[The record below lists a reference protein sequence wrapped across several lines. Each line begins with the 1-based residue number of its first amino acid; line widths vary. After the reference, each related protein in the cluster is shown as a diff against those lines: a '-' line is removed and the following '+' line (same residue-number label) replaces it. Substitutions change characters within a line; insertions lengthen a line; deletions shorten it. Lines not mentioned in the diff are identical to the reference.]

1 MKKKNILNLIKYY
14 TESNDVAFREE
25 AHFIAQHFDKI
36 GDVELA
42 QYIMGLLSST
52 NTFSPQFIDNDYST
66 YFKKIEFSK
75 SSLPLP
81 TKLLDD
87 LKGLMNA
94 VERNIGVNKF
104 LFSGLPGSGKTESV
118 KQIGRILSREIYM
131 VNFDILIDSKLGETQ
146 KNLVNLFNEINKLKN
161 PSNVIILFDEIDA
174 IAMERINSNDIREMG
189 RTTST
194 FLKCIDELSPNILL
208 IATTNLIKHFDKAL
222 LRRFDSIIDFDYY
235 SREDLIEISEY
246 ILEEFL
252 VKSKIKERNMKL
264 FKKIINLFDKIPYPG
279 DLKNII
285 KTSVAFS
292 DATNSNDIY
301 LRLLKMIVSEDEAIN
316 VEFLKNNNFTLREI
330 EALTK
335 ISKSQLSR
343 MTKGSEVN
351 E

>member
-14 TESNDVAFREE
+14 TENNDVAFREE
-25 AHFIAQHFDKI
+25 AHFIAKHFDKI
-36 GDVELA
+36 GDEELA

-52 NTFSPQFIDNDYST
+52 NTFTPQFIDNEYST
-66 YFKKIEFSK
+66 FFKKLESSK
-75 SSLPLP
+75 STLPLP
-81 TKLLDD
+81 TKIVDD

-118 KQIGRILSREIYM
+118 KQIGRILSRDIYM

-146 KNLVNLFNEINKLKN
+146 KNLFNLFNEINNLPN
-161 PSNVIILFDEIDA
+161 PSNTIILFDEIDS
-174 IAMERINSNDIREMG
+174 IAMERINSSDVREMG
-189 RTTST
+189 RATSS
-194 FLKCIDELSPNILL
+194 FLKCMDELSPNILL

-222 LRRFDSIIDFDYY
+222 LRRFDSIINFDYY
-235 SREDLIEISEY
+235 TREDLIEIAEY

-252 VKSKIKERNMKL
+252 IKSKIKERNMKL
-264 FKKIINLFDKIPYPG
+264 FKKIINLFDDIPYPG

-292 DATNSNDIY
+292 DTTNSNDIY
-301 LRLLKMIVSEDEAIN
+301 IRLLKFIVSDEATNID
-316 VEFLKNNNFTLREI
+316 FLKRKNFTLREI

-343 MTKGSEVN
+343 MNKGSEVD

>member
-14 TESNDVAFREE
+14 TESNDIAFREE
-25 AHFIAQHFDKI
+25 AHLIAQHFDKI
-36 GDVELA
+36 GDNELA

-52 NTFSPQFIDNDYST
+52 NTFTPQLIDNEYST
-66 YFKKIEFSK
+66 FFKKVETSN

-81 TKLLDD
+81 TKILDS

-146 KNLVNLFNEINKLKN
+146 KNILNLFEEINKFPN
-161 PSNVIILFDEIDA
+161 PSNIIILFDEIDA
-174 IAMERINSNDIREMG
+174 IAMERINSSDVREMG
-189 RTTST
+189 RATST
-194 FLKCIDELSPNILL
+194 FLKCMDDLCSNILL
-208 IATTNLIKHFDKAL
+208 IATTNLIKYFDKAL
-222 LRRFDSIIDFDYY
+222 LRRFDSVIEFDYY
-235 SREDLIEISEY
+235 TREDLIEISEF

-252 VKSKIKERNMKL
+252 TKSKIKERNMKL
-264 FKKIINLFDKIPYPG
+264 FKKIMNLFDDIPYPG

-292 DATNSNDIY
+292 DTTNSNDIY
-301 LRLLKMIVSEDEAIN
+301 VRLLKVIVSENEANNID
-316 VEFLKNNNFTLREI
+316 FLKNKNFTLREI

-343 MTKGSEVN
+343 MTKGSEVD